1 MKTYLVGGAVRD
13 KLLGYPFHERDWV
26 VVGATPDDMLSQ
38 SYQQVG
44 KDFPV
49 FLHPESKE
57 EYALART
64 ERKTAPGYKG
74 FHCFSSP
81 EVTLEEDL
89 KRRDLTINAIAEDS
103 DGRLIDPYGGQ
114 RDLQQKLLRHVSD
127 AFIEDPL
134 RILRVARFAARYAH
148 LGFTVAPETEQLMQ
162 KISAGD
168 ELSALPAERI
178 WKEMQRALDETTPAQ
193 FFITLQRA
201 NALEKLMPELITFP
215 DQAFA
220 ILGKA
225 RLSTDNIPSRFAIL
239 FFDLEKT
246 AAEQLCSRLKCP
258 SEYKD
263 LALLVSR
270 LGHNYH
276 HTAQSPDSL
285 LSLIE
290 QLDPFRR
297 EQRFERFLQC
307 CELYF
312 DQHRTSTQ
320 LRKAYQICNTVSAA
334 QLAQEGLSGKAIAT
348 TLRQRRLAAITEA
361 HIIENE
367 DE

>member
-13 KLLGYPFHERDWV
+13 KLINYPFHERDWV
-26 VVGATPDDMLSQ
+26 VVGATPDEMLTQ
-38 SYQQVG
+38 GYQQVG

-49 FLHPESKE
+49 FLHPQSKE

-89 KRRDLTINAIAEDS
+89 KRRDLTINAIAEDD
-103 DGRLIDPYGGQ
+103 DGTLIDPYGGQ
-114 RDLQQKLLRHVSD
+114 HDLQHKLLRHVSD

-134 RILRVARFAARYAH
+134 RVLRVARFSARYAH

-162 KISAGD
+162 KISESD

-178 WKEMQRALDETTPAQ
+178 WKEMQRALNEASPEQ
-193 FFITLQRA
+193 FFMTLQRA
-201 NALEKLMPELITFP
+201 NALEKLMPELSNLPHQTF
-215 DQAFA
+215 AL
-220 ILGKA
+220 LGEA
-225 RLSTDNIPSRFAIL
+225 TQFENNALGRFALL
-239 FFDLEKT
+239 FFDMDS
-246 AAEQLCSRLKCP
+246 ASAEQACSRLKCP

-263 LALLVSR
+263 IALLISR
-270 LGHNYH
+270 LGQKYH
-276 HTAQSPDSL
+276 QPIENADNL

-297 EQRFERFLQC
+297 EQRFERFLQY
-307 CELYF
+307 CELHF
-312 DQHRTSTQ
+312 EQRRTSEQ
-320 LRKAYQICNTVSAA
+320 LRKAYQICNSVSAA
-334 QLAQEGLSGKAIAT
+334 QLAKEGLTGKAIAV
-348 TLRQRRLAAITEA
+348 TLRQRRLAAITEKN
-361 HIIENE
+361 IIEEKNK
-367 DE
+367 